1 MMFEEISRHIYRY
14 IIEVEMLFLMRYK
27 INPFE
32 IMDHISMMDLQNYM
46 NILQYKVS
54 KEQETMKKKDL
65 MKALIQIRDILNFI
79 TYKER
84 A

>member
-1 MMFEEISRHIYRY
+1 
-14 IIEVEMLFLMRYK
+14 MLFLMRYK